1 MDSSKSGLDAKLVAL
16 LEKQKRD
23 LVLRVLEKHEEAE
36 RAKVFSEKILASIP
50 DLFFVLNS
58 DFQLIK
64 ANEEFM
70 RVLGYRV
77 ADNAK
82 LSLARIVGRDDFLL
96 IREKL
101 AAGEFKNHETALGS
115 RSGEQIRV
123 SMNGTT
129 LVTES
134 GRILHMMIAKDTS
147 DLHKMM
153 NHMRDAQEQLIHSG
167 RLASLGEMAAG
178 IGHELTQPLNAILLF
193 ARNCIKCLENPEK
206 NRSLLEENLQVII
219 DRVQKA
225 AFIINSLK
233 SFARKEVPDPAP
245 VQLNLIL
252 GNIMRFLDS
261 QLKLSDIACDLHFSD
276 RLPPVLGQEVRLEQV
291 FLNILQN
298 AILAMGETE
307 NPVMSI
313 STYLEKN
320 IEPETL
326 NEKEYVVAAV
336 RDNGEGIAPDKLGR
350 IFDPFFSARRVGHGM
365 GLGLSIVDR
374 IVRSYNG
381 FVKVESQEG
390 VGSCFFVYLPA
401 CLVEDHCDG

>member
-1 MDSSKSGLDAKLVAL
+1 MDSSKNALDAKLVAL

-36 RAKVFSEKILASIP
+36 QAKVFSEKILASIP
-50 DLFFVLNS
+50 DLFFVMNN

-64 ANEEFM
+64 ANEEFI
-70 RVLGYRV
+70 RLLGYQV
-77 ADNAK
+77 TDNAK
-82 LSLARIVGRDDFLL
+82 LSLARIVGRDDYLQ

-101 AAGEFKNHETALGS
+101 VAGEFKNYETVLGS
-115 RSGEQIRV
+115 QTGEQVRV
-123 SMNGTT
+123 SLNGTT

-153 NHMRDAQEQLIHSG
+153 NHMREAQEQLIHSG

-206 NRSLLEENLQVII
+206 NRNLLEENLQIII

-225 AFIINSLK
+225 ASIINSLK
-233 SFARKEVPDPAP
+233 SFARKEVPDPSP
-245 VQLNLIL
+245 VQLNLVL

-261 QLKLSDIACDLHFSD
+261 QLSLSDIACDLHFTD
-276 RLPPVLGQEVRLEQV
+276 QLPPVLGQEVRLEQV

-298 AILAMGETE
+298 AILAMGETD
-307 NPVMSI
+307 NPVLTI
-313 STYLEKN
+313 STYLEQN

-326 NEKEYVVAAV
+326 NEKAYVVAAV
-336 RDNGEGIAPDKLGR
+336 RDNGEGIPADKLGR
-350 IFDPFFSARRVGHGM
+350 IFDPFFSARKVGHGM
-365 GLGLSIVDR
+365 GLGLSIVER

-381 FVKVESQEG
+381 FIKVESKEG

-401 CLVEDHCDG
+401 YVVEDHSDA